1 MIIPGAASLSS
12 LTLCIAGLQS
22 YAQAVVTRGGRVGQ
36 VNFGE
41 TDENRQEAIHQ
52 FREKLESED
61 PHLLKSL
68 PGTVEDHFL
77 LKVLRAGTAS
87 GKQVK
92 T

>member
-1 MIIPGAASLSS
+1 MTVTSSAS
-12 LTLCIAGLQS
+12 LTLNISGLQS

-36 VNFGE
+36 INFGE

-68 PGTVEDHFL
+68 PGATEDNFL

-87 GKQVK
+87 GKQAK